1 MSFNPWKVES
11 IKAFYYLKCPECK
24 FDTKEESSF
33 QDHAIENHPM
43 SYELFGKNKV
53 LSYFGKKKS
62 VKAKEFD
69 SVMIKEGQMSDFDEN
84 IKVDFAEMV
93 GEGDLP
99 EIGEVKKE
107 LIDEHYVSEDH
118 ITSDFDEKGTNCEQF
133 DLHHIEKDKLVI
145 DLKKTKLK
153 LQKSLIR
160 NEELNSQSKR
170 YKEAISFLIFEVETN
185 GKEVINTINTLENEL
200 DVKTDDQFKV
210 SDQVTVEKIP
220 IRKKKKSI

>member
-43 SYELFGKNKV
+43 SYELFGK
-53 LSYFGKKKS
+53 KS
-62 VKAKEFD
+62 VTEEEFD